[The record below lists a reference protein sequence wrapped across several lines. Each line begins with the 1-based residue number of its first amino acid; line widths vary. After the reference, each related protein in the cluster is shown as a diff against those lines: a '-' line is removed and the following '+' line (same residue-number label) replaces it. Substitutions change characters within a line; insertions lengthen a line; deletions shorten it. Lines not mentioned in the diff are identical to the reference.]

1 MVEKGMLIGRK
12 SKVFEKLCE
21 LIALAYSRIHI
32 SIIFIVALLIKVN
45 FLLGYL
51 GLLWRPSDLD
61 VEQCVLLT
69 PDLRY

>member
-32 SIIFIVALLIKVN
+32 SIIFIVALVIKVN
-45 FLLGYL
+45 FVLGYL
-51 GLLWRPSDLD
+51 ALLWRPSD
-61 VEQCVLLT
+61 VGEEPCVLLT
-69 PDLRY
+69 PDQRY

>member
-1 MVEKGMLIGRK
+1 MLIGRK

-51 GLLWRPSDLD
+51 GLLWRPSDH